1 MSSKIYTKTG
11 DAGNTGLIGGT
22 RVPKSHIRIES
33 YGTVDELNAYIGLLG
48 DQIADIHGREI
59 LREIQD
65 RLFTIGSSL
74 ACDPDKE
81 IKMKIPDL
89 NESDVLLLE
98 NEIDEMNKVLP
109 EMKSFILPGG
119 HITVS
124 TAHICRT
131 VCRRAERLIVELNAT
146 ESNSPS
152 LIIKY
157 MNRLSDY
164 LFVLARYIG
173 HINGVEEIK
182 WRPRY

>member
-11 DAGNTGLIGGT
+11 DAGKTGLIGGT
-22 RVPKSHIRIES
+22 RVPKNHIRIES
-33 YGTVDELNAYIGLLG
+33 YGTVDELNAFIGLLG
-48 DQIADIHGREI
+48 DQLADNHGREI

-65 RLFTIGSSL
+65 RLFTIGSAL

-98 NEIDEMNKVLP
+98 NEIDAMNKILP

-119 HITVS
+119 HISVS

-131 VCRRAERLIVELNAT
+131 VCRRAERLIVELNMA
-146 ESNSPS
+146 EPNSPF
-152 LIIKY
+152 LILKY

-182 WRPRY
+182 WTPRN

>member
-11 DAGNTGLIGGT
+11 DAGKTSLIGGT
-22 RVPKSHIRIES
+22 RVSKSHTRIDS

-48 DQIADIHGREI
+48 DQLTDTHGREM

-81 IKMKIPDL
+81 IAMKIPDL
-89 NESDVLLLE
+89 KESDVILLE
-98 NEIDEMNKVLP
+98 NEIDAMNKELP
-109 EMKSFILPGG
+109 EMKSFVLPGG
-119 HITVS
+119 HISVS

-131 VCRRAERLIVELNAT
+131 VCRRAERLVVKLNET
-146 ESNSPS
+146 EPFSL

-173 HINGVEEIK
+173 QLNGVAEIK
-182 WRPRY
+182 WAPRK